1 MRLSGSGSTS
11 SARHNLT
18 RLLCGNYWAGERV
31 QRLIDRKAP
40 VERVA
45 AAMRE
50 MADQLATVDV
60 DRWMKEN
67 HISDDPIAFFPP
79 LSGWFEPL
87 KAGSTTNA
95 IRYFASAVINDAMA
109 EAGRSGTPD
118 AAVLR
123 DAIARRVDEVFG
135 NAGSESYRETV
146 ARIRDMSLKVGTAMK
161 LETPL
166 KVDGLLDEA
175 VWQKAD
181 VLTDFLKWGD
191 TSRAEHVTKVRLAR
205 QGDNLY
211 VGLECLRILRVG
223 LPGGTARWLGVEGR
237 LRRDL
242 PQQGWKPHRMPNYLI
257 PTVRSSTSMTATAGG
272 PPSAWRLIS
281 TAIGPRRSSD
291 KWTAKCAS
299 RWTGPAAALVRM
311 NFVRNVQLREGKD
324 RRSPRFSSVRAMP
337 SVEPGLDR
345 APVATALADGRLVS
359 QRSWPTSPTGTDADP
374 GVSPEGSR
382 VVPGG
387 RSVLGPR
394 ARGRARGSREEIR
407 CATCIAG
414 SSFGRRSSTPSKAG
428 RRLPTGPAARWKTTA
443 CRMPWAS
450 TRGRRLRSAVG
461 PRA

>member
-1 MRLSGSGSTS
+1 MGFAVPRIYNHLFQDSVKFAYAHSVRGFYAEVYPNWGLDGPKLYAMARIVWDPNVDLDALMRDWNERMFREAAEPMRRYFALAEETWRKQRGAGAWAYRLAADPAQFRIFSPRVMERMT
-11 SARHNLT
+11 AYLDEAERLAVDETVRKRIQFFRKTWNLT

-211 VGLECLRILRVG
+211 VGLSVSRIPPRWSAG
-223 LPGGTARWLGVEGR
+223 RHREMARRGR
-237 LRRDL
+237 TTPSRSSSTR
-242 PQQGWKPHRMPNYLI
+242 GWKPRRMPNSSSM
-257 PTVRSSTSMTATAGG
+257 PTVRSSTSMTATAGRAT
-272 PPSAWRLIS
+272 PSAWRLIS
-281 TAIGPRRSSD
+281 TAIGPRRSFPISGRQ
-291 KWTAKCAS
+291 KCAS
-299 RWTGPAAALVRM
+299 R
-311 NFVRNVQLREGKD
+311 
-324 RRSPRFSSVRAMP
+324 
-337 SVEPGLDR
+337 
-345 APVATALADGRLVS
+345 
-359 QRSWPTSPTGTDADP
+359 
-374 GVSPEGSR
+374 
-382 VVPGG
+382 
-387 RSVLGPR
+387 
-394 ARGRARGSREEIR
+394 
-407 CATCIAG
+407 
-414 SSFGRRSSTPSKAG
+414 
-428 RRLPTGPAARWKTTA
+428 
-443 CRMPWAS
+443 
-450 TRGRRLRSAVG
+450 
-461 PRA
+461 